1 MAKDMGAMNSSFI
14 FIGSS
19 STQAF
24 FSTTRV
30 HLLRPA
36 HGSCLFLYFRF
47 FTLHPHMCIY
57 TSSAL
62 VHQLPVFSI
71 HFPLS
76 FSSDW
81 STFFFFF
88 GLASASIAYCGF
100 RGRLKNFLQLFS
112 LFHLCGGW
120 VS

>member
-47 FTLHPHMCIY
+47 FTLHPHMCIH

-81 STFFFFF
+81 STFFFF
-88 GLASASIAYCGF
+88 LV
-100 RGRLKNFLQLFS
+100 L
-112 LFHLCGGW
+112 HLHLSHTVAFVGD
-120 VS
+120 